1 MGCVSPISC
10 ELQASREAEL
20 RTDVLVVGGGL
31 GGLVAAL
38 ELRRYG
44 YEVKIVH
51 MGRLGGHHVLGSAP
65 RFAEDI
71 DVESIAAKVKE
82 LDVMEGFFDGLFVY
96 SGGTRYSVHY
106 RHLIL
111 ATGGVDVPITFPN
124 SAKAPQKPAE
134 EALQSP
140 PRGLKIAVW
149 GSTEWGLRTALTL
162 RGLGNEVI
170 LLDNSA
176 YLRDTKYYEK
186 IKSKIDFPI
195 TTSVIIKR
203 FEKGVLTY
211 EVVTGKKQNET
222 RQEKVDLIVSAVRM
236 VNPYVPM
243 KLGFKVFYSFE
254 LNSLIPRRTNAGE
267 LLMLDSS
274 GRAVGGGNVYATGHL
289 YGAVRENHVA
299 QQAKLL
305 AKYIAS
311 KDGHESPDAVK
322 NELDKFLVT
331 LTVEANWLY
340 NLGNRLEKGTD
351 GTGRYVEPNVIDVP
365 HWASFWPQLEE
376 VEDVVICPCDGTTI
390 DKVMAEI
397 KRLNRL
403 KEMKIKITHEETDL
417 LRQLKLPQLNFGG
430 LCAESVCLPYAA
442 IILGA
447 ALAQRPSYF
456 LYGKPQMLYGE
467 IS

>member
-1 MGCVSPISC
+1 VSCISPIHC
-10 ELQASREAEL
+10 DLQASRESEF

-31 GGLVAAL
+31 GGLVTAL

-44 YEVKIVH
+44 YDIKIVYT
-51 MGRLGGHHVLGSAP
+51 GRLGGHHILGSAP
-65 RFAEDI
+65 RFSEDV
-71 DVESIAAKVKE
+71 DVASIAAKAKE
-82 LDVMEGFFDGLFVY
+82 LDVVEGFFDGLFVY
-96 SGGTRYSVHY
+96 SGDTRYSVRY
-106 RHLIL
+106 KHLIL
-111 ATGGVDVPITFPN
+111 ATGGVDVPVTFPN
-124 SAKAPQKPAE
+124 SIKAPQRLAE
-134 EALQSP
+134 EVLQSP
-140 PRGLKIAVW
+140 PRGLRIAVW

-162 RGLGNEVI
+162 RGQGNEI
-170 LLDNSA
+170 LLLDNSA

-195 TTSVIIKR
+195 ITSVIVKG
-203 FEKGVLTY
+203 FEKGILTY
-211 EVVTGKKQNET
+211 EVVTGKKQNEI
-222 RQEKVDLIVSAVRM
+222 RQEKIDLIVSSVRM
-236 VNPYVPM
+236 VNPYVAM
-243 KLGFKVFYSFE
+243 KLGFRVSYSFE
-254 LNSLIPRRTNAGE
+254 LNSLIPRRASTGE

-274 GRAVGGGNVYATGHL
+274 GRVVGGSNVYATGHL
-289 YGAVRENHVA
+289 YGAVRESHVV

-305 AKYIAS
+305 AEYIAS

-322 NELDKFLVT
+322 NELDRFLVT

-365 HWASFWPQLEE
+365 HWASFWPQMERLD
-376 VEDVVICPCDGTTI
+376 DVVICPCDGTTMG
-390 DKVMAEI
+390 KVLAEI
-397 KRLNRL
+397 KRLNKLREV
-403 KEMKIKITHEETDL
+403 KVKITHEETDL

-430 LCAESVCLPYAA
+430 LCAESICVPYAA

-467 IS
+467 